1 MKNCKKNHFFIIFL
15 VLIQVFWNLKEKN
28 GNYLFFLNFR
38 NVFYAKNSIKDS
50 KKWWKSKKN
59 PNFHIF
65 LKIALKKIGI
75 NINLTYKN
83 EKSSKM
89 VIFDKISKT
98 NTFQVLKLNF
108 WSTFKK
114 YFFFLQKFFFSLA
127 LERAENV
134 QIIQIHPYTAKLDVG
149 HKNEWNFIKKKI

>member
-28 GNYLFFLNFR
+28 GNYLKKILFRKCFFP
-38 NVFYAKNSIKDS
+38 KNSIKDS
-50 KKWWKSKKN
+50 KKWWKSKKHQI
-59 PNFHIF
+59 FHIF
-65 LKIALKKIGI
+65 LKIAFKKIGI
-75 NINLTYKN
+75 NKNLRSKN
-83 EKSSKM
+83 EKASKM
-89 VIFDKISKT
+89 VIFDKILKK
-98 NTFQVLKLNF
+98 NTFEVLKLNF

-134 QIIQIHPYTAKLDVG
+134 EIIQIQPYTAKLDVG
-149 HKNEWNFIKKKI
+149 HRNE